1 MAEKYKLKIQNK
13 KQERMN
19 SIKSKGEETKGN
31 GFNWDDR
38 QLSLMPNANKRHD
51 YLIKNEVE

>member
-1 MAEKYKLKIQNK
+1 MEFELIEDEDDMAEKYKLKIQNK

-38 QLSLMPNANKRHD
+38 
-51 YLIKNEVE
+51 